1 VVAPVVA
8 AFPAVLNWYH
18 AVEAVSSASRMSR
31 FLADYPHSTGMT
43 CSADGVPRTLCSGKW
58 PGVEFYIKEQ
68 DISRLTTW
76 SIQRESHVV
85 VVHLDGAIHR
95 LETELPGV
103 GGVMDPPMPG
113 EVWVIPSGTRYSSLA
128 QGGSVRYAELFI
140 DPELNGVHADEAEVG
155 ARAGHYDP
163 FLHRGVE
170 RLDALMHKGDD
181 LARMMSQTLSRT
193 LGLHLFLEYAR
204 GAGVRKQRRGP
215 LRLSGAQERMAKEYI
230 ETHLGEPL
238 TIDALGAKLQ
248 IKTHHLLIAFRGSF
262 GTTPAQYVIEQRL
275 RRARW
280 LLLSTGRDIMSIA
293 LDTGFSSH
301 GHFTNLFHSRV
312 GTSPREFRASQK
324 LCLEREERS

>member
-1 VVAPVVA
+1 
-8 AFPAVLNWYH
+8 
-18 AVEAVSSASRMSR
+18 MSR
-31 FLADYPHSTGMT
+31 FLADTPHSTE
-43 CSADGVPRTLCSGKW
+43 TLCSDTNPRTVCAGKW

-68 DISRLTTW
+68 NISQLTTW
-76 SIQRESHVV
+76 SIQRDSHAV
-85 VVHLDGAIHR
+85 VVHLDGPIHR

-103 GGVMDPPMPG
+103 GSVAEPPMPG
-113 EVWVIPSGTRYSSLA
+113 EVWVIPSGTRYASLA

-140 DPELNGVHADEAEVG
+140 DRAFLPEMAGVHTGGTEVG

-163 FLHRGVE
+163 FLHQGVQ
-170 RLDALMHKGDD
+170 RLNDLTRKDDD

-204 GAGVRKQRRGP
+204 EAGVPKQRRAA

-238 TIDALGAKLQ
+238 TLDTLGAKLQ
-248 IKTHHLLIAFRGSF
+248 ITTHHLLSAFRQSF
-262 GTTPAQYVIEQRL
+262 GATPAQYVIEQRL

-280 LLLSTGRDIMSIA
+280 LLLSTRQDILSIA

-301 GHFTNLFHSRV
+301 GHFTTLFHARV
-312 GTSPREFRASQK
+312 GISPREFRASHK
-324 LCLEREERS
+324 LCLEREERRSNR